1 MNDSA
6 RNCVLIVDDSDV
18 LRTATALALE
28 SNFTII
34 EAKNGYEAIELAK
47 KHCGEIGVILLD
59 LIMPELSGLD
69 VLKYLKQLP
78 EVQNIPVMIIT
89 TDENKE
95 NEDIGIEL
103 GVSDY
108 IHKPFS
114 PAVLNRRVKNQIE
127 LYNYRFPIK

>member
-1 MNDSA
+1 MSEPA
-6 RNCVLIVDDSDV
+6 RTAVLIVDDSDV

-34 EAKNGYEAIELAK
+34 EANNGYAAIELAK
-47 KHCGEIGVILLD
+47 KHCDEIGVILLD

-69 VLKYLKQLP
+69 VLKYLKQLND
-78 EVQNIPVMIIT
+78 VKNIPVMIIT

-95 NEDIGIEL
+95 NEDMGIEL
-103 GVSDY
+103 GASDY

-114 PAVLNRRVKNQIE
+114 PAVLNQRVKNQIE